1 MSSILTRDS
10 KSVSMSNLGSFCTI
24 LYQWNNLDNSAR
36 CTEIPARMLI
46 AASVGHFSMSKISSL
61 NVARLRR
68 SHRKYLIIKVLQETT
83 ICRLNTN
90 MEFGFHLISNS

>member
-46 AASVGHFSMSKISSL
+46 AASVGHFSMSQISSL
-61 NVARLRR
+61 NIARLRR
-68 SHRKYLIIKVLQETT
+68 SHRKDLINKVLQENN
-83 ICRLNTN
+83 RLNTN
-90 MEFGFHLISNS
+90 MEFGFHLISTS